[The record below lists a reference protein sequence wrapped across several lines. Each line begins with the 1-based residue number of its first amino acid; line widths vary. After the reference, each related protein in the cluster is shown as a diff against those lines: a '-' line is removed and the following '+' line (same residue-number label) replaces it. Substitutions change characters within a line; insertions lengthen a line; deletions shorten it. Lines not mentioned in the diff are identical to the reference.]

1 MEKEDEEGMY
11 VLANMTTGRKPLAV
25 NPFAFDD
32 EVIST
37 IPLPGRANIHT
48 VFL

>member
-1 MEKEDEEGMY
+1 MEEDEEGMY
-11 VLANMTTGRKPLAV
+11 LLANMTNGRKLLAV

-37 IPLPGRANIHT
+37 IPLPGRANRHT